1 MLLSSMRPRPRL
13 NAEESALPGLHD
25 DLHDRLAEA
34 QAAVQAGWPDTVP
47 TDVRGAAMAQAS
59 NPEQVPAAPAVTP
72 IAPTADVPAPAVEI
86 AAESAS
92 APEDPPPVAAI
103 NQPASEPVA
112 QCQRETASGPAP
124 PRVASPAATIEP
136 DGAEVLAAYLLE
148 LAATLA
154 VMRQALQDL
163 SPPPAGFDLE
173 VPALP
178 PLPEAWMLG

>member
-1 MLLSSMRPRPRL
+1 MPPVS
-13 NAEESALPGLHD
+13 
-25 DLHDRLAEA
+25 EA
-34 QAAVQAGWPDTVP
+34 PAAVEP
-47 TDVRGAAMAQAS
+47 TTADPARATQ
-59 NPEQVPAAPAVTP
+59 PAA
-72 IAPTADVPAPAVEI
+72 ADAPAPDA
-86 AAESAS
+86 
-92 APEDPPPVAAI
+92 
-103 NQPASEPVA
+103 
-112 QCQRETASGPAP
+112 PAP
-124 PRVASPAATIEP
+124 DSAEQIMTPP